1 MSGMEKGIG
10 CLRSEPEQT
19 LREKILANSK
29 TWRWKPPPPKQYRT
43 NERSLGELR
52 HPQAAC
58 HACGR
63 SPGQAVGEAGR
74 LFEEKWK
81 TFSDMQKLK
90 EFINSIPTLQDT
102 SREIFQA
109 EEKAEN
115 TI

>member
-29 TWRWKPPPPKQYRT
+29 TWQWKPPPPKQYRT

-90 EFINSIPTLQDT
+90 GSQEMSKDL
-102 SREIFQA
+102 QA
-109 EEKAEN
+109 EGKMMPDRKQSSAEV
-115 TI
+115 